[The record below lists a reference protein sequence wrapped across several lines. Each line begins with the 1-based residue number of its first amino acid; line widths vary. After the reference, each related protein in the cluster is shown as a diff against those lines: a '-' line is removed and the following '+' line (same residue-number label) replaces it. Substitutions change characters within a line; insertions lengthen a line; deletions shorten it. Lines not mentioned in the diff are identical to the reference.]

1 MVDKISHGYLV
12 VRQAKG
18 LYRTFNWK
26 RVASFCGKR
35 LQGNGGG
42 SSEFKKV
49 KILNILMLWFK
60 K

>member
-49 KILNILMLWFK
+49 KILNILDL
-60 K
+60 